1 MLLGHWPETSIT
13 EARDAAV
20 EARRDVRENRDPLLT
35 RNESRDLRT
44 VHELAQEY
52 LEKHAER
59 YKRESSLDDRPL
71 HVLQRHRPKLGDLSV
86 PSVTREHIQK
96 LHADLEVTPYRANRV
111 LALLRKTF
119 NLAIEGTH
127 EPGWCS
133 TNPRPRRGKCTP
145 RKTLALA
152 RRERDQAAA
161 NRTALLRGSKS
172 ANAIQLIALTGSRK
186 GEALQAKWADIDFT
200 STASGDIRSTR
211 EGTEARGICPAQF

>member
-59 YKRESSLDDRPL
+59 YKRESSLDDDRSML
-71 HVLQRHRPKLGDLSV
+71 ATIIRPKLGDLSV

-96 LHADLEVTPYRANRV
+96 LHADLEATPYRATVFSLCSAKCSTWRFEWHATNPV
-111 LALLRKTF
+111 
-119 NLAIEGTH
+119 
-127 EPGWCS
+127 WCS
-133 TNPRPRRGKCTP
+133 TNP
-145 RKTLALA
+145 ALGVKMYPEEK
-152 RRERDQAAA
+152 R
-161 NRTALLRGSKS
+161 
-172 ANAIQLIALTGSRK
+172 SRWLDEK
-186 GEALQAKWADIDFT
+186 EIKRLQT
-200 STASGDIRSTR
+200 VLHSY
-211 EGTEARGICPAQF
+211 